1 MRNSR
6 YGNLDRQRVGR
17 RNGRNRLAGGAQRVL
32 RNQRPHVRPQ
42 PRRAQPQ
49 RPSGSRP
56 SGHPAAARRG
66 AVRDTSVRRTPAGGT
81 PIRVT
86 NLPFRQLAA
95 AAHALLRG
103 LPRWG
108 GRGTGRALVRKAR
121 AAAAAAFASVV
132 IRPLHAVATVLLVVA
147 ALTAT
152 TLAQIAPSEPS
163 PELRS
168 PPRWGVLTDGL
179 AGRATVQV
187 AAAVPGSGNA
197 TGVALRDPTS
207 AVATTGTGATP
218 AGNGAV
224 TAAAA
229 AAPTPEPAAQ
239 IVPPILQVQPY
250 RVVSGDTLSG
260 LAARFGVTLDTI
272 ISFNE
277 IKRARDLRVGREM
290 IIPGASGVRYAV
302 RRGDNLSRIAIN
314 HGVELSTLLDVNDI
328 ERDLITPGQILV
340 IPGGRLSENALNRV
354 IGHLFVWPAR
364 GRLTSR
370 YGYRNDPL
378 TGIRKLHNGIDV
390 ANAQGTAIMA
400 AMGGK
405 VATVGYNGNYGRYLI
420 VRHQD
425 GFQTLYAHLHNIVVE
440 RGQSIRQGQRL
451 GGMGNTGYSTA
462 NHLHFS
468 IFHHGKH
475 VDPLSLL
482 D

>member
-1 MRNSR
+1 M
-6 YGNLDRQRVGR
+6 
-17 RNGRNRLAGGAQRVL
+17 L
-32 RNQRPHVRPQ
+32 RNQRPHARPQ

-49 RPSGSRP
+49 RPPQRPNGGRP

-66 AVRDTSVRRTPAGGT
+66 AVRATSVRRTPAGGT
-81 PIRVT
+81 LIRVA
-86 NLPFRQLAA
+86 NLPLRQLAA
-95 AAHALLRG
+95 AAHALWRG
-103 LPRWG
+103 LPWSG

-121 AAAAAAFASVV
+121 AAAAAFFASVV

-179 AGRATVQV
+179 AGQATVQV

-197 TGVALRDPTS
+197 TRVALRDPTS

-224 TAAAA
+224 TAVTAVAAA
-229 AAPTPEPAAQ
+229 VPTPEPAAR
-239 IVPPILQVQPY
+239 IVPPILQLQPY

-272 ISFNE
+272 ISFNK

-314 HGVELSTLLDVNDI
+314 HGVELSTLLDVNDL

-370 YGYRNDPL
+370 YGYRNDPF
-378 TGIRKLHNGIDV
+378 TGIRKFHNGVDV
-390 ANAQGTAIMA
+390 ANAPGTAIMA

-405 VATVGYNGNYGRYLI
+405 VAMVGYNGNYGRYLI

-425 GFQTLYAHLHNIVVE
+425 GFQTLYAHLQKIVVE
-440 RGQSIRQGQRL
+440 RGQSVRQGQRL